1 MANPGPAAHNG
12 PPGRDR
18 PSGAYADP
26 SPAFSRPFL
35 LQEALPYSPFTSI
48 IPFDSSVLPAP
59 AIGSASPAPA
69 LGDLIPSQE
78 FDSLNEDA
86 RGSVSI
92 PKRLQQTMS
101 QVQHLLDRA
110 NITEY
115 KFKTGPRTSK
125 VSSGHSSLASSLQP
139 FSRLVYDQTAIDFQY
154 PTLDSPNTGTA
165 NGHDAASTMPKLPKL
180 PPTAPKKTEQPR
192 PGSSTPKNKQAHAQ
206 NAARFEIVLP
216 TKSQLNQAA
225 SLVKSSATPVVS
237 SRDGS
242 SAPPQALKAREAT
255 PKALTSTPIKSATP
269 VSSLAPTPALAPS
282 QAKPRT
288 PSKPLSSQQGLSSPQ
303 KAAIAIEL
311 PSGKIFNKNE
321 FLVVPDEPDEPVNL
335 SSRKDLNDDLE
346 EDDAYGDSLGLRQR
360 ADTAFHDLKVFIHQ
374 IFQHESVAGNSQ
386 SANDIIIFALD
397 GEMTLSATAQIKAQ
411 TLISKTIALGC
422 FKRVPVD
429 DLLHILRLSEG
440 ALKLMESHDIKIEES
455 WGSADVDIWLQQLP
469 MLETSIRAARTCLR
483 IMSGGRED
491 KQLYPEDMID
501 QCLNLFKRVTDGVVM
516 PVAET
521 RASGNSAELFKA
533 LSSSKKKI
541 VALLNDCH
549 KLFSSMALLITKVD
563 TSETVTNTLEFTASR
578 LVFIETAHAEKDSVI
593 DTQKFDG
600 FRLVAM
606 DMLCQIFLQNPGQRK
621 GIFNE
626 ILTSLEKLPLG
637 KRARTFKLIDGSSIQ
652 PVSALIMRLVQ
663 TSAGKVDDTRGNGR
677 AKALLDDDE
686 EEDKVMDVDGVPV
699 TFTIRDEEHA
709 AYQHST
715 AIQELSAIAPP
726 LMKAAQH
733 DASHVINFIVNRALN
748 STKSGDTP
756 YRNLLDLFVEDFTS
770 CLDNPDWPASEL
782 LLRLLMGYMV
792 KLLDGEKNGVTARN
806 MALELLG
813 VMGAAISKLR
823 TQVRKMANALDTR
836 DADGLGAYL
845 TDLALSALEQRSRAE
860 QMVAWVGPYRAT
872 LEYLE
877 SRFSEDPH
885 LASAISFIV
894 CDWGTKVCTT
904 YDDACEGD
912 DDSAAERD
920 REFGRTAYRL
930 REMIQD
936 RRWLAK
942 AYSFKEVSPN
952 HAKLAWAI
960 TALRSQLCENFNN
973 ILNILLNSMSSD
985 QPTVRSRSLKSVN
998 QVLDTDSSILDGES
1012 VVVGMILR
1020 CSSDPSTQV
1029 RDSAL
1034 GLIGK
1039 CIGLRPLLEDKM
1051 IGTVLERFNDAGHG
1065 VRKRAMKLAKDIYL
1079 RNTNRIVRSA
1089 IASQLLHRVIDP
1101 EESVRDLAR
1110 LMIEEIW
1117 FSPFQNGEN
1126 SAASKTSL
1134 ADHVALMVH
1143 TVKKG
1148 NVAGVLDKVL
1158 QTLLAPTSKTA
1169 AAILEVCT
1177 KLVAGMFELV
1187 DNADSE
1193 DPSAPSGRDALQV
1206 LVIFTRADASLVTFE
1221 QLCLL
1226 KPYISTLTAND
1237 SELAVSRAVVNIYRR
1252 VLPHLSSAHK
1262 QFLLDIQTELLPT
1275 VSKAT
1280 RTLLD
1285 DIFACLWITGSLT
1298 DSLHKL
1304 ARLGVSSLL
1313 GIQKLR
1319 AKSKTEPLSEQNI
1332 RQFDRYSLI
1341 VGMIGKH
1348 IQLDS
1353 EIEAFKEKFPRCG
1366 DSVSKLMVDT
1376 VVPFVAENFPA
1387 EIRKAAL
1394 DSVGLVCQSWPR
1406 NYANANVYTTFQIVF
1421 DKQVPKLE
1429 EKILLSIKEFL
1440 LAEEKRSEQDPDA
1453 AHAAPAN
1460 GIKAEKKR
1468 ELTVIGGTNYD
1479 DVASAMTQRFL
1490 KEVIRI
1496 ATSTQGDHAFLA
1508 LEVLSSISRQG
1519 LTHPRETGTTFITLM
1534 TSSNPKISELAFVG
1548 HQALHAKHETV
1559 LEREY
1564 VPALQNVFSYQRDV
1578 VKDPR
1583 GAIRDQRGT
1592 GADPFIPKL
1601 HLLMEVLKISKAK
1614 FRQRFFEKLC
1624 GQIDFELTKLDM
1636 AEEVPH
1642 HVQYSRFIIENIA
1655 YVDYLTV
1662 GDLHMTVSALEKLV
1676 SSTGASVAQVIES
1689 EVFSMRMDALD
1700 SNPAVNAE
1708 GEAQPKNEAP
1718 KVSAAR
1724 LRQLTAASMVLL
1736 MTWAARTHL
1745 RRLYN
1750 MGTSRKDHKVKAQ
1763 AKDLSK
1769 PAVKSQ
1775 GVSGEKVWDEMTAIS
1790 TGLTSTERMME
1801 TCKSFV
1807 ELMNV
1812 DNEFLVQDDDE
1823 MNGEDAA
1830 TPSGDEDEGGEQA
1843 TGRGRKRKA
1852 LGATPGGR
1860 KKRARS
1866 SSQQPRK
1873 RGRPRKQSAEN
1884 MEAEDDME
1892 DWA

>member
-1 MANPGPAAHNG
+1 MANH
-12 PPGRDR
+12 PPN
-18 PSGAYADP
+18 S
-26 SPAFSRPFL
+26 
-35 LQEALPYSPFTSI
+35 
-48 IPFDSSVLPAP
+48 
-59 AIGSASPAPA
+59 
-69 LGDLIPSQE
+69 
-78 FDSLNEDA
+78 
-86 RGSVSI
+86 
-92 PKRLQQTMS
+92 
-101 QVQHLLDRA
+101 
-110 NITEY
+110 
-115 KFKTGPRTSK
+115 KFKTGPKTSK
-125 VSSGHSSLASSLQP
+125 ASTGHSHSSLASGLQP

-154 PTLDSPNTGTA
+154 PTPDIPNLDPP
-165 NGHDAASTMPKLPKL
+165 NGHDAASTMPKQPKQPKL
-180 PPTAPKKTEQPR
+180 PPAAPKRPEQPR
-192 PGSSTPKNKQAHAQ
+192 HSSSTPKNKQAHAQ
-206 NAARFEIVLP
+206 NATRFEIVPP

-225 SLVKSSATPVVS
+225 SLVKPATTPAVS
-237 SRDGS
+237 SREAS
-242 SAPPQALKAREAT
+242 SAPPQVLKARSAT
-255 PKALTSTPIKSATP
+255 PKTSTPVPIKSSTP
-269 VSSLAPTPALAPS
+269 VPALTPAPALAPS
-282 QAKPRT
+282 PMKPPTPTQAKR
-288 PSKPLSSQQGLSSPQ
+288 SASQQALSSSQR
-303 KAAIAIEL
+303 AAIAIEL
-311 PSGKIFNKNE
+311 PSAKTSNKNE
-321 FLVVPDEPDEPVNL
+321 FLAVPDEPDEPVNL
-335 SSRKDLNDDLE
+335 SSRKQTDDDLDG
-346 EDDAYGDSLGLRQR
+346 EDGYGESLGLRQR
-360 ADTAFHDLKVFIHQ
+360 ADAAFHELKVFIQH
-374 IFQHESVAGNSQ
+374 IFQAENHAGNSQ
-386 SANDIIIFALD
+386 SPNDTVIFALD
-397 GEMTLSATAQIKAQ
+397 GEMTLSAAAQTKTQ
-411 TLISKTIALGC
+411 TLISKTISLGC

-429 DLLHILRLSEG
+429 DLLRILRLSEG
-440 ALKLMESHDIKIEES
+440 ALKLVESLDIKIEES

-469 MLETSIRAARTCLR
+469 LLETSIRAARTSLR
-483 IMSGGRED
+483 IMCGGRED
-491 KQLYPEDMID
+491 KQLYPEDMIE
-501 QCLNLFKRVTDGVVM
+501 QCLNLFKRVTDGVVI

-541 VALLNDCH
+541 VALLNDCQ
-549 KLFSSMALLITKVD
+549 KLFSLMALLISKVD

-578 LVFIETAHAEKDSVI
+578 LIFIETAHAEKDSVI

-600 FRLVAM
+600 LRLVAM
-606 DMLCQIFLQNPGQRK
+606 DMLCQIFLQNPGQRQ

-663 TSAGKVDDTRGNGR
+663 TSAGKVDDTKGNGR
-677 AKALLDDDE
+677 ARALLGDDE
-686 EEDKVMDVDGVPV
+686 EEDKVMDVDGVAV
-699 TFTIRDEEHA
+699 TFTIRDEDHA
-709 AYQHST
+709 SYQHST
-715 AIQELSAIAPP
+715 AIQELGAVAPP
-726 LMKAAQH
+726 LMDTAKRN
-733 DASHVINFIVNRALN
+733 ASFVINFIVNRALN

-792 KLLDGEKNGVTARN
+792 KLLDGEKSGVTARN

-823 TQVRKMANALDTR
+823 GQVRKMANALDTR

-845 TDLALSALEQRSRAE
+845 TDLAASALEQRSRAE

-877 SRFSEDPH
+877 NRYSEDPH

-894 CDWGTKVCTT
+894 CDWGTKICIT
-904 YDDACEGD
+904 YDACDEGD
-912 DDSAAERD
+912 DDVAAERD

-936 RRWLAK
+936 RRWLSK
-942 AYSFKEVSPN
+942 AYSFKEVSAN

-1079 RNTNRIVRSA
+1079 RNNNRIVRSA

-1101 EESVRDLAR
+1101 EESVRELAR

-1148 NVAGVLDKVL
+1148 NVTGVLDKVL
-1158 QTLLAPTSKTA
+1158 QTLLAPTSKSA
-1169 AAILEVCT
+1169 GAILEVCT

-1252 VLPHLSSAHK
+1252 VLPQLSSAHK

-1285 DIFACLWITGSLT
+1285 DIFACLWITSSLT
-1298 DSLHKL
+1298 DSLPKL

-1319 AKSKTEPLSEQNI
+1319 AKSRTEPLSEQNI

-1353 EIEAFKEKFPRCG
+1353 EIEAFKEKFPKYNG
-1366 DSVSKLMVDT
+1366 DSVSRLLVDT
-1376 VVPFVAENFPA
+1376 VVPFVAETFPL

-1406 NYANANVYTTFQIVF
+1406 NYANASVYTTFQMVF

-1453 AHAAPAN
+1453 AHAASAN
-1460 GIKAEKKR
+1460 GMKAEKKR

-1624 GQIDFELTKLDM
+1624 SQVDFELPKLDM

-1662 GDLHMTVSALEKLV
+1662 GDLHMTVAALEKLV

-1689 EVFSMRMDALD
+1689 EVFAMRMDALD

-1708 GEAQPKNEAP
+1708 GEAQPRKEEP
-1718 KVSAAR
+1718 KVSTAR
-1724 LRQLTAASMVLL
+1724 LRQLSAASIVLL

-1750 MGTSRKDHKVKAQ
+1750 MGTSRKDNKVKAQ

-1769 PAVKSQ
+1769 APVKSQ
-1775 GVSGEKVWDEMTAIS
+1775 GISGEKVWDEMTAIS
-1790 TGLTSTERMME
+1790 SGLTSTERMME
-1801 TCKSFV
+1801 TCKAFV

-1830 TPSGDEDEGGEQA
+1830 TPSEDEDEGGEQT

-1852 LGATPGGR
+1852 MGATPGGR
-1860 KKRARS
+1860 KKRPRS
-1866 SSQQPRK
+1866 SSQPRK

-1884 MEAEDDME
+1884 LDADGELDD
-1892 DWA
+1892 WV